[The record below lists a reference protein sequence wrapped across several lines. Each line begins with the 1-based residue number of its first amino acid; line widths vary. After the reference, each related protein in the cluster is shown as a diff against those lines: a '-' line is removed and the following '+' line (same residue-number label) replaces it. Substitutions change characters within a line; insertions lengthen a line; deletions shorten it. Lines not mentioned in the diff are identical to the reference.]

1 MSVMSGGVHYMYSSP
16 NYKIRVS
23 PQSTRREDGILTVP
37 FNTDSLILNF
47 VMKSISSQFHVVFN
61 DMFTSV
67 HYNHDME
74 PDTWHQLIT
83 SPNCCLQVVDDE
95 DNPDLCDEWLTT
107 VMSVCFRVICNGG
120 MQYNIRG
127 SVYIPNLKILHQFLR
142 GRMRHK

>member
-1 MSVMSGGVHYMYSSP
+1 MYSSP